1 MFDKSKKQ
9 KSVFVNAD
17 GVEMKPRVFDDETG
31 AILAWWSDDVQ
42 KVLVNHPVIKKAHQK
57 IKGKTVNG

>member
-1 MFDKSKKQ
+1 MKESTAKQ

-31 AILAWWSDDVQ
+31 ATLAWWSDDVQ
-42 KVLVNHPVIKKAHQK
+42 KVLVNHPVIKEAHQK
-57 IKGKTVNG
+57 IKGKSG